1 MYCCSREPSGWRR
14 RLRGGPLPWSLS
26 LIHALLSSASTSLAS
41 GGVQRA
47 VVTQLSSGSQFN
59 SAPKHSEFSYS
70 KLIWLLV
77 AGLFAL
83 NLLVGALAGLSVYHS
98 HNKYE
103 AHAVTATQ
111 NWSFL
116 LAQDLASS
124 FDKIDLAVLAIKDET
139 EREIAADGGVD
150 AQRLN
155 RFIALQASRQSDI
168 DRVQVADARGAVLY
182 GTGIQAGSEMNATD
196 REFFQR
202 LRDQPGSGLVISK
215 PFVGRTSGKWNIVL
229 ARRINQ
235 QNGSFAGVALAVIF
249 LERFQKAFA
258 KLDLGPHGAVSL
270 RDLDLGTVVR
280 HPEPQEVG
288 TAVGSRVFSKEWPQK
303 LKENPLFGSYYAV
316 GLDGRNRAL
325 SYQRVRNYPFLLIVG
340 LFPGDYLA
348 DWRAELQK
356 TLGLVFLFML
366 VTVFLG
372 LAMRAVW
379 KRREED
385 SKHLLNIS
393 QTALGHSEGRFQ
405 QLAESMPQIAFT
417 TQPDGNRDYV
427 NSRWQEYVGAPLRE
441 ALGWGWLNAAHPED
455 KSSIEANWQ
464 RGLATGEPIY
474 SECRVKSAKGEYRWH
489 LVRALP
495 VRDSA
500 GVISKWVGTS
510 TDIDDA
516 KRLQQKLA
524 TDDKKKDEFIATLA
538 HELRNPLAP
547 IRNALHIMRL
557 STERRVQDESR
568 SMIERQVEHLVRLV
582 DDLFDMSRIT
592 QGRLG
597 LHTQR
602 VDLRSVLQD
611 AIAASRLRIEKQKH
625 TLTATLPQAPVL
637 VNGDATRLAQVVT
650 NLLNNAAR
658 YTPDGGQIALRAS
671 CEGNDV
677 VLSVRDN
684 GIGIPEG
691 MLSKIFD
698 MFTQGERLEN
708 HLGGMGIGLTL
719 VKQIVEMHG
728 GRVEARSE
736 GPACGAEF
744 VVRLPIVVPERRRV
758 PRTSESDLHNTQ
770 RRRRVLVVDDNSDS
784 VSSFAMMLDL
794 MGHETAVAND
804 GDEALLVAEAFRPDV
819 IFLDIGLPKV
829 NGHDVA
835 RAIRARPW
843 GKDIVLIALSGWGQ
857 PDDMRRSLDAGFNHH
872 LAKPA
877 ERGEVE
883 RLLQRGGSAI
893 AGGTP
898 SVPDAPNVV

>member
-1 MYCCSREPSGWRR
+1 
-14 RLRGGPLPWSLS
+14 
-26 LIHALLSSASTSLAS
+26 
-41 GGVQRA
+41 
-47 VVTQLSSGSQFN
+47 
-59 SAPKHSEFSYS
+59 
-70 KLIWLLV
+70 
-77 AGLFAL
+77 
-83 NLLVGALAGLSVYHS
+83 
-98 HNKYE
+98 
-103 AHAVTATQ
+103 
-111 NWSFL
+111 
-116 LAQDLASS
+116 
-124 FDKIDLAVLAIKDET
+124 
-139 EREIAADGGVD
+139 
-150 AQRLN
+150 
-155 RFIALQASRQSDI
+155 
-168 DRVQVADARGAVLY
+168 
-182 GTGIQAGSEMNATD
+182 
-196 REFFQR
+196 
-202 LRDQPGSGLVISK
+202 
-215 PFVGRTSGKWNIVL
+215 
-229 ARRINQ
+229 
-235 QNGSFAGVALAVIF
+235 
-249 LERFQKAFA
+249 
-258 KLDLGPHGAVSL
+258 
-270 RDLDLGTVVR
+270 
-280 HPEPQEVG
+280 
-288 TAVGSRVFSKEWPQK
+288 
-303 LKENPLFGSYYAV
+303 
-316 GLDGRNRAL
+316 
-325 SYQRVRNYPFLLIVG
+325 
-340 LFPGDYLA
+340 
-348 DWRAELQK
+348 
-356 TLGLVFLFML
+356 
-366 VTVFLG
+366 
-372 LAMRAVW
+372 
-379 KRREED
+379 
-385 SKHLLNIS
+385 
-393 QTALGHSEGRFQ
+393 
-405 QLAESMPQIAFT
+405 
-417 TQPDGNRDYV
+417 
-427 NSRWQEYVGAPLRE
+427 
-441 ALGWGWLNAAHPED
+441 
-455 KSSIEANWQ
+455 
-464 RGLATGEPIY
+464 
-474 SECRVKSAKGEYRWH
+474 
-489 LVRALP
+489 
-495 VRDSA
+495 
-500 GVISKWVGTS
+500 
-510 TDIDDA
+510 
-516 KRLQQKLA
+516 
-524 TDDKKKDEFIATLA
+524 
-538 HELRNPLAP
+538 
-547 IRNALHIMRL
+547 MRL

-625 TLTATLPQAPVL
+625 TVTATLPQAPVL

-804 GDEALLVAEAFRPDV
+804 GEEAFLVAEAFRPDV

-883 RLLQRGGSAI
+883 RLLQRGGSVI
-893 AGGTP
+893 AGGTSP
-898 SVPDAPNVV
+898 APDAPSVA

>member
-1 MYCCSREPSGWRR
+1 M
-14 RLRGGPLPWSLS
+14 
-26 LIHALLSSASTSLAS
+26 ALLSS
-41 GGVQRA
+41 R
-47 VVTQLSSGSQFN
+47 SQFD
-59 SAPKHSEFSYS
+59 SAPHHAKFSYS

-77 AGLFAL
+77 AGLIAL
-83 NLLVGALAGLSVYHS
+83 NLLVCALAGLSLYKS
-98 HNKYE
+98 HTKYE
-103 AHAVTATQ
+103 ARAVTATQ

-124 FDKIDLAVLAIKDET
+124 FDKIDLTILSVKDET
-139 EREIAADGGVD
+139 EREMAAGRIN

-155 RFIALQASRQSDI
+155 RFIALQASRQTDLDSV
-168 DRVQVADARGAVLY
+168 RVADARGDVLY
-182 GTGIQAGSEMNATD
+182 GTGVQAGREINAGD
-196 REFFQR
+196 RDFFQR
-202 LRDQPGSGLVISK
+202 LRDESSSGLVISK
-215 PFVGRTSGKWNIVL
+215 PVVGRISGKWSIVL
-229 ARRINQ
+229 ARRVNHP
-235 QNGSFAGVALAVIF
+235 NGTFAGVAYAVIF
-249 LERFQKAFA
+249 LERFQQGFA
-258 KLDLGPHGAVSL
+258 KLDLGPHGVVSL

-288 TAVGSRVFSKEWPQK
+288 TAIGSRTFSKEWPQK

-316 GLDGRNRAL
+316 GLDGNNRAL
-325 SYQRVRNYPFLLIVG
+325 SYQRVSKYPFFLTVG

-348 DWRAELQK
+348 GWRDELQK

-366 VTVFLG
+366 LTVFYG
-372 LAMRAVW
+372 LAMRTVW

-385 SKHLLNIS
+385 STHLLNMS
-393 QTALGHSEGRFQ
+393 QTALGHSEGQFQ
-405 QLAESMPQIAFT
+405 QLAEAMPQIAFT

-427 NSRWQEYVGAPLRE
+427 NSRWQEYVGASLHE
-441 ALGWGWLNAAHPED
+441 GLGWGWLNAVHSED
-455 KSSIEANWQ
+455 KSLIEVNWQ
-464 RGLATGEPIY
+464 RGLATGQPI
-474 SECRVKSAKGEYRWH
+474 ECEYRIKSAKGEYRWH
-489 LVRALP
+489 LLRALP
-495 VRDSA
+495 VRGLA
-500 GVISKWVGTS
+500 GVVSKWVGTA

-568 SMIERQVEHLVRLV
+568 NMIERQVEHLIRLV

-597 LHTQR
+597 LNTQR

-625 TLTATLPQAPVL
+625 TFTATLPQAPVL
-637 VNGDATRLAQVVT
+637 VNGDATRLAQVVS

-658 YTPDGGQIALRAS
+658 YTPDGGQIALSAS
-671 CEGNDV
+671 CEGNEV

-691 MLSKIFD
+691 MLFTIFD

-719 VKQIVEMHG
+719 VKRIVEMHG
-728 GRVEARSE
+728 GCVEARSA

-744 VVRLPIVVPERRRV
+744 VVRLPIVVPERRQF
-758 PRTSESDLHNTQ
+758 PRTKETNLHKTAN
-770 RRRRVLVVDDNSDS
+770 RRRVLVVDDNADS

-794 MGHETAVAND
+794 MGHETAVAKD

-819 IFLDIGLPKV
+819 IFLDIGLPKM

-835 RAIRARPW
+835 RAIRRQSW
-843 GKDIVLIALSGWGQ
+843 GKDVVLVALSGWGQ
-857 PDDMRRSLDAGFNHH
+857 PEDMRRSLDAGFNHH

-877 ERGEVE
+877 ERAEVAA
-883 RLLQRGGSAI
+883 LLQRRGSVVAD
-893 AGGTP
+893 GKP
-898 SVPDAPNVV
+898 PVPDAPSIV